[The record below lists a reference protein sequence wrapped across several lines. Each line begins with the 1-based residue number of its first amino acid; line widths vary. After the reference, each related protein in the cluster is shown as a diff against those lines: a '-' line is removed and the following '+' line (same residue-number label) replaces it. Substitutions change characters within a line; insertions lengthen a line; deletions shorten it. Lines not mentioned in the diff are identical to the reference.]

1 MCFWLI
7 IVLIIL
13 VDLGVFTRSKFV
25 AFGPRDDLMFMH
37 VCIDTYYKYYMLIAM
52 IIFHTFI
59 TDLIA
64 DSLVPH
70 VLNVVQDT
78 KNRYIPHKARTYL
91 LITTAWSIY
100 CSVTQLFVIFIA
112 FGQLDL
118 LLVRL
123 ASDLFANF
131 FTLSMYLDG
140 KIYDPDLHAKNLVHP
155 VRKGTGHYNSNNIN
169 HGNKNPHCIYTINDD
184 EEEEEGA
191 VEMDDIGSS
200 SRTSKTNSTEK
211 ETFYFKKASVASG
224 KNDQGEEQVDLIFE
238 DPIPAPVIDDNTS
251 SICEI
256 NEEEDSD
263 HDHLGDISKKNKKN
277 KKLDVEKVALLTREK
292 K

>member
-1 MCFWLI
+1 MAILMCFWLMVVL
-7 IVLIIL
+7 IVLT
-13 VDLGVFTRSKFV
+13 DLGVFTRSKFV

-37 VCIDTYYKYYMLIAM
+37 VCIDTYYKYYLLIAM

-131 FTLSMYLDG
+131 FTLNMYLDG

-155 VRKGTGHYNSNNIN
+155 VRKGAGHQYNPN
-169 HGNKNPHCIYTINDD
+169 NPHCIYTINDED
-184 EEEEEGA
+184 EEMEMVDA
-191 VEMDDIGSS
+191 VD
-200 SRTSKTNSTEK
+200 TSAKNDTDK
-211 ETFYFKKASVASG
+211 ETFYFNKPVTQCSESRDNNNNV
-224 KNDQGEEQVDLIFE
+224 NDEQVELIFE
-238 DPIPAPVIDDNTS
+238 DPITTGPGICDHNEMEDASEKSNT
-251 SICEI
+251 
-256 NEEEDSD
+256 NNK
-263 HDHLGDISKKNKKN
+263 GRNKKN
-277 KKLDVEKVALLTREK
+277 KKLDDEKVALLSHAK
-292 K
+292 